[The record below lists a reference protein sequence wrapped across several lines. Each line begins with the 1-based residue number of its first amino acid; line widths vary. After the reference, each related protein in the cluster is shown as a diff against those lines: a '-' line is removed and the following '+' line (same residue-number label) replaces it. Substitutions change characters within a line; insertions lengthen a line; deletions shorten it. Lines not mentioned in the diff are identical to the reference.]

1 MVGMIPNCR
10 YCHGCGRGRNLDA
23 SRSEGESSKGSTSAH
38 PCKRARQ
45 CERAKRLVFGHFF
58 LGRAL
63 GCSPFMI
70 DRISLKSYPFF
81 ESS

>member
-1 MVGMIPNCR
+1 MHAELSGIGLTGR
-10 YCHGCGRGRNLDA
+10 YPRNRCQWLNEQNWTGSARSGEKRG
-23 SRSEGESSKGSTSAH
+23 
-38 PCKRARQ
+38 KRARQ
-45 CERAKRLVFGHFF
+45 RELAKRLVFGHFF